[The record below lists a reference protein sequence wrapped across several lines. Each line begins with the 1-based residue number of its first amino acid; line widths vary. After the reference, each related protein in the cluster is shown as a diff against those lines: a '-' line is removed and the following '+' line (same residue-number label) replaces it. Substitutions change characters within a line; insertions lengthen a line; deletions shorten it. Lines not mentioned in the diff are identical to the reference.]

1 MSDTS
6 PTPLF
11 HLIITSY
18 MAKINPI
25 MGKVRGKVGGLVYA
39 SAGGE
44 NIVRE
49 KATSVANPN
58 TDSQRNTRA
67 KFKLMS
73 QLSAVVRPVL
83 AIKKQ
88 GLKSAGNI
96 FVSKNFELAT
106 YSNEVASLN
115 LNAVQLTQG
124 ILALPDFTANR
135 AGGNYIEVA
144 LNEDAG
150 ETYDKVIYSAML
162 KADDG
167 SLSLLD
173 SKVAVA
179 GQNGEFPAQLLYTDK
194 AVVIYAYG
202 MRENTDNAKTKFG
215 NMTSPSAEKVA
226 KLLTSTAISTSDV
239 TLSKTKGLTM
249 LIGEDEVSS
258 DDVEHFVVSVSKS
271 GNGSVSGGGRYAA
284 GQIATLIATPDS
296 EATFEGWHLN
306 TVDGTKVSDNAR
318 YEFEVQDNITLVGK
332 FLGGPV
338 PTYNI
343 QVSSADN
350 TMGTVSG
357 GGTKSEGASCTVI
370 ATPLEGYQFQA
381 WKRGNVVVS
390 TSASY
395 TFTVSQDETLVA
407 YFVEESEGLWDNVTM
422 NGSAWDANQSKTTS
436 DSFVIAGSNSSPDY
450 DTIGL
455 VKSNTKPQGFDNV
468 TFESFVAASSSND
481 FTLNVNGLTTGT
493 YWLVAADTNSQ
504 TGVHSAIDI
513 FNYNVQVRGS
523 DIE

>member
-1 MSDTS
+1 
-6 PTPLF
+6 
-11 HLIITSY
+11 

-96 FVSKNFELAT
+96 FVSKNFELAS
-106 YSNEVASLN
+106 YSNEVASIN

-173 SKVAVA
+173 SKVTVA
-179 GQNGEFPAQLLYTDK
+179 GQDGVFPAQLLFTDK

-296 EATFEGWHLN
+296 EASFEGWHLN
-306 TVDGTKVSDNAR
+306 TVDGTKVSENAR

-370 ATPLEGYQFQA
+370 ATPLEGYQFQV

-407 YFVEESEGLWDNVTM
+407 YFAEASQGLWDNVTIDGNPW
-422 NGSAWDANQSKTTS
+422 NGNKTDNQPAAYT
-436 DSFVIAGSNSSPDY
+436 IAGSNSSPDY
-450 DTIGL
+450 DTIG
-455 VKSNTKPQGFDNV
+455 VVQAATKPQGFETVN
-468 TFESFVAASSSND
+468 FERMVAASSSSSFNLS
-481 FTLNVNGLTTGT
+481 TGALTPGT

-504 TGVHSAIDI
+504 TGVHSVIDVYEYKI
-513 FNYNVQVRGS
+513 TVV
-523 DIE
+523 D